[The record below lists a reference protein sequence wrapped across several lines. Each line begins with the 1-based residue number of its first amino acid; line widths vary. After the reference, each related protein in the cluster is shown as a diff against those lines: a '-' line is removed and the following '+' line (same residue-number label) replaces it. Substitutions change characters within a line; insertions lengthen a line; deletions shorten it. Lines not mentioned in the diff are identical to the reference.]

1 MKYIRKPEVVDVLKY
16 TGDNLQEIKQFA
28 GVYYHGVKIGD
39 DYNSIVIS
47 PSTIT
52 VSAFLKNMNRSLE
65 TGDYLLKHENGE
77 YEVLFEYEMKE
88 MYIPKDN

>member
-39 DYNSIVIS
+39 DYNSI
-47 PSTIT
+47 
-52 VSAFLKNMNRSLE
+52 FLENMNRALK
-65 TGDYLLKHENGE
+65 TGDYLLKHENG
-77 YEVLFEYEMKE
+77 
-88 MYIPKDN
+88 